1 MTAVEKEQGCR
12 SGGTRAKPP
21 WLGQEHIPGGIEHG
35 LVASGKD
42 AMAEPPLAEVEPDLH
57 DLRACRSV
65 NQHPTGT
72 PLLNGSK
79 LLN

>member
-1 MTAVEKEQGCR
+1 
-12 SGGTRAKPP
+12 
-21 WLGQEHIPGGIEHG
+21 
-35 LVASGKD
+35 
-42 AMAEPPLAEVEPDLH
+42 MAEPPLAEVEPDLH